1 MITLLPRLPA
11 PAADRLLDH
20 MLDRE
25 EFSWPGFVPD
35 SLPDCV
41 RFAPTGGATIT
52 AARLREVRQS
62 LVEVAGRHGFPR
74 QATREGSASFD
85 AELAGWM
92 ASLAELG
99 TGEALRDDVWA
110 FVAVVLAPDVVNW
123 RFGKARERYLGGIRN
138 TFQRIWMRASVLD
151 RGTGHPDR
159 WGLLEQLTEDALV
172 QITERPSI
180 GADPVLARALAET
193 WVRAAA
199 RHGRNRMEPVM
210 RLATLRL
217 RIRNEIQA
225 LPLVPRDELPA
236 ILDEFFDKA
245 AASSTAEAVRSEGQD
260 SAGSASSADN
270 LPWSISDPSTTSK
283 RSWAI
288 WRAK

>member
-1 MITLLPRLPA
+1 
-11 PAADRLLDH
+11 
-20 MLDRE
+20 
-25 EFSWPGFVPD
+25 
-35 SLPDCV
+35 
-41 RFAPTGGATIT
+41 
-52 AARLREVRQS
+52 
-62 LVEVAGRHGFPR
+62 
-74 QATREGSASFD
+74 
-85 AELAGWM
+85 M

-99 TGEALRDDVWA
+99 SGEALRDDVWA

-123 RFGKARERYLGGIRN
+123 RFGRARERYLGGIRN
-138 TFQRIWMRASVLD
+138 AFQRVWMRASVLD
-151 RGTGHPDR
+151 RGTGHQDR

-180 GADPVLARALAET
+180 GADPVLARALAEA

-225 LPLVPRDELPA
+225 LPLVSRDELPA

-245 AASSTAEAVRSEGQD
+245 ASSSAAESIPSGGQD
-260 SAGSASSADN
+260 SAGSASSADD
-270 LPWSISDPSTTSK
+270 PTPSISDPLTTSR